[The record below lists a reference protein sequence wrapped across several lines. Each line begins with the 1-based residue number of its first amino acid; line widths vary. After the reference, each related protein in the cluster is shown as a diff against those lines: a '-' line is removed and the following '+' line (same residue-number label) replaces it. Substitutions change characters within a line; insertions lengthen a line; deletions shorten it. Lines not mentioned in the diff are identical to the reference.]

1 MTLIAAEKEQPIIRS
16 LLFLAIAQ
24 ISRGNGV
31 INKKAKINEETG
43 FTIKKPKLYIISMPF
58 AKTLRIVPENK
69 VYNQHKNNENRN
81 VSYRNFHCQIFS
93 FHLSFY
99 FLVHYKL

>member
-24 ISRGNGV
+24 ISRGNGI

-43 FTIKKPKLYIISMPF
+43 FTIKKPKLYIIPCHSLKPCVLY
-58 AKTLRIVPENK
+58 LRTRFITNIKIMRIEM
-69 VYNQHKNNENRN
+69 
-81 VSYRNFHCQIFS
+81 
-93 FHLSFY
+93 
-99 FLVHYKL
+99 